1 MKTWVRWMSAGAV
14 VALLLGTGAC
24 KTKWN
29 SDGIMVESYPGNQVT
44 VNSRVFGR
52 WFEIVQVAVAKGGNG
67 LLKTTITARNIKR
80 ECQVEYRLRWVDA
93 DGIEVAPDTASWIPA
108 AVAQRGTL
116 MMTGI
121 APSRQAADFILDMRF
136 PSKSKRW

>member
-1 MKTWVRWMSAGAV
+1 MKAWIKWMAAGSAAL
-14 VALLLGTGAC
+14 LLLGTEAC
-24 KTKWN
+24 QTKWN
-29 SDGIMVESYPGNQVT
+29 SAGIMIESYPGNQVT

-52 WFEIVQVAVAKGGNG
+52 WFEIAQVAVAKGENG
-67 LLKTTITARNIKR
+67 LLKATISARNIKR
-80 ECQVEYRLRWVDA
+80 ECQVEYRFRWVDA
-93 DGIEVAPDTASWIPA
+93 DGIEIAPETSPWIPS

-116 MMTGI
+116 LMTGI